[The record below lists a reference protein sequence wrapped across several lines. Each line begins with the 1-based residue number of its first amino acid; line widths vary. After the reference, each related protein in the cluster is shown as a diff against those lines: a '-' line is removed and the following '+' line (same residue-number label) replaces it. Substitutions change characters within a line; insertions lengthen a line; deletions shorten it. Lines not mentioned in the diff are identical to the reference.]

1 MDEPP
6 RLSPAELKTL
16 FLFEALEEDQLDWLS
31 ERGRVEVRSGG
42 TSVYEEGED
51 ATCFF
56 VLLSGTLSMLRRVE
70 DTEVEIVRTNQRG
83 VYSGATQAFVR
94 TPRHLALSELGAC
107 RNRLR
112 VLG

>member
-1 MDEPP
+1 MAEPP

-70 DTEVEIVRTNQRG
+70 DTEVETVRRQLETLG
-83 VYSGATQAFVR
+83 HKVLVADTAAAA
-94 TPRHLALSELGAC
+94 LAARDC
-107 RNRLR
+107 RKLI
-112 VLG
+112 